1 MIRCNGMA
9 ALFAIVVI
17 GACNLDETTVPEG
30 EVVLVVHAIM
40 RPDLPANFNGRQFVV
55 VERTF
60 AGDIAPTIDSVTGDT
75 TFNDAQDI
83 TIPFGGSPAIPVND
97 AIVQIVNL
105 TATNDPCGDTTS
117 FFRQGAGVYWSQQN
131 CPTMNV
137 GDRLALLVT
146 ATDGRQVYG
155 ETTIPFL
162 DSALYFTAVESGPFD
177 TLTQIQFDRD
187 NDTLRVRAYA
197 REGRLLQLEVRRDGD
212 LTDFGTKI
220 LVDTSAVTVPGDL
233 INTFVLGDD
242 DDVFRP
248 GRDYKITVAMTDT
261 NYFDFARS
269 GNNEFTGRGFI
280 NRLTGGIGVFG
291 SLASTSVR
299 LRSFGDQTDERE
311 GRYRVFGT
319 LQDTMVVDMVMDV
332 YLHRVDVLSDQ
343 SSFIDGD
350 WISGAISTSSDG
362 FFNDDRFETVI
373 VDTTTF
379 VRTDTLRGN
388 WRPGTWEVNVILSC
402 QGDGGSSRPGATG
415 PCSLA
420 KRRVG
425 QLTVEPVGN

>member
-1 MIRCNGMA
+1 MA
-9 ALFAIVVI
+9 SLFAFLAI

-30 EVVLVVHAIM
+30 EVVLVVHSIM
-40 RPDLPANFNGRQFVV
+40 RPDLPASFNGRQFVV

-60 AGDIAPTIDSVTGDT
+60 AGDIEPTIDSVTGDT

-97 AIVQIVNL
+97 AVVQIVNL
-105 TATNDPCGDTTS
+105 TTTNDPCGDTTS
-117 FFRQGAGVYWSQQN
+117 FFRQGDGVYWSQQN

-162 DSALYFTAVESGPFD
+162 DSAQYFTGVESGVFD
-177 TLTQIQFDRD
+177 TLTRVQFDRD

-212 LTDFGTKI
+212 LTDLGTKI
-220 LVDTSAVTVPGDL
+220 LVDTSAITVPGDL
-233 INTFVLGDD
+233 INTFVLGDE

-248 GRDYKITVAMTDT
+248 GRDYIITVAMTDT
-261 NYFDFARS
+261 SYFDFARS

-291 SLASTSVR
+291 SLASTSMR
-299 LRSFGDQTDERE
+299 LRSFGDQTNERE

-319 LQDTMVVDMVMDV
+319 LQDTIVVDMEMDV
-332 YLHRVDVLSDQ
+332 YLNRVDVLSDQ

-350 WISGAISTSSDG
+350 WISGVISTSSDG

-388 WRPGTWEVNVILSC
+388 WLPGSWEVSVILSC
-402 QGDGGSSRPGATG
+402 QGGGGSSRPGASD
-415 PCSLA
+415 PCSLEN
-420 KRRVG
+420 RRVG
-425 QLTVEPVGN
+425 NLTVEPIGG

>member
-1 MIRCNGMA
+1 MA
-9 ALFAIVVI
+9 SLFAFLAS

-30 EVVLVVHAIM
+30 EVVLVVHSIM
-40 RPDLPANFNGRQFVV
+40 RPDLPASFNGRQFVV

-60 AGDIAPTIDSVTGDT
+60 AGDIEPTIDSVTGDT

-97 AIVQIVNL
+97 AVVQIVNL
-105 TATNDPCGDTTS
+105 TTTNDPCGDTTS
-117 FFRQGAGVYWSQQN
+117 FFRQGDGVYWSQQN

-162 DSALYFTAVESGPFD
+162 DSAQYFTGVESGVFD
-177 TLTQIQFDRD
+177 TLTQVQFDRD

-212 LTDFGTKI
+212 LTDLGTKI
-220 LVDTSAVTVPGDL
+220 LVDTSAITVPGDL
-233 INTFVLGDD
+233 INTFVLGDE

-248 GRDYKITVAMTDT
+248 GRDYIITVAMTDT
-261 NYFDFARS
+261 SYFDFARS

-291 SLASTSVR
+291 SLASTSMR
-299 LRSFGDQTDERE
+299 LRSFGDQTEERE

-319 LQDTMVVDMVMDV
+319 LQDTIVVDMEMDV
-332 YLHRVDVLSDQ
+332 YLHRVDVLSD
-343 SSFIDGD
+343 
-350 WISGAISTSSDG
+350 W
-362 FFNDDRFETVI
+362 
-373 VDTTTF
+373 
-379 VRTDTLRGN
+379 L
-388 WRPGTWEVNVILSC
+388 
-402 QGDGGSSRPGATG
+402 
-415 PCSLA
+415 
-420 KRRVG
+420 
-425 QLTVEPVGN
+425 